1 MFSKSTEYALRAVLF
16 IAKYGS
22 VENKLGIGAISEAI
36 DSPRSFT
43 AKILQKLTRDNVLIN
58 SVTGPNGGFY
68 MTPEAKKTSMMK
80 VLALLDEDTVITKCV
95 LGLQECSEENPC
107 PMHHQYKLIKPQLID
122 LFENKTIE
130 DLLKELDK
138 TSITLGNKLSIRKK
152 KD

>member
-1 MFSKSTEYALRAVLF
+1 
-16 IAKYGS
+16 
-22 VENKLGIGAISEAI
+22 
-36 DSPRSFT
+36 
-43 AKILQKLTRDNVLIN
+43 
-58 SVTGPNGGFY
+58 
-68 MTPEAKKTSMMK
+68 MMK
-80 VLALLDEDTVITKCV
+80 VLALLDEDSVITKCV

-107 PMHHQYKLIKPQLID
+107 PKPHQYKLIKPQLID